1 MNHQM
6 LRMPEEKMSNEKHAE
21 IGKRF
26 KSLSSKKFFV
36 CLSISFFQWTIA
48 SPVCLGQAIK
58 RLL

>member
-6 LRMPEEKMSNEKHAE
+6 LQMPEEMMSNEKHAE

-36 CLSISFFQWTIA
+36 CLSISFFSGPLHHQCAW
-48 SPVCLGQAIK
+48 VKQ
-58 RLL
+58 